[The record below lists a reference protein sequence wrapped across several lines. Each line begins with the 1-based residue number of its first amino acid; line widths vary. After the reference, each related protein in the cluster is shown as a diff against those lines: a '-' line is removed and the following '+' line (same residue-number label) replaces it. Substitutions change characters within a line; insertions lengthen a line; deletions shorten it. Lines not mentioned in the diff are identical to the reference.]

1 MKKHHTMSAE
11 HSFYCLPVSA
21 PPKAGELVQDS
32 ICQQTGKAYFWHGL
46 YLVYEVMIKKY
57 SVS

>member
-1 MKKHHTMSAE
+1 MSAE